1 MDGKVRQRAKV
12 KTILSV
18 RFSPKVC
25 EHQSGERGTHVSVGS
40 RFEHGEE
47 HESELWEGE
56 QTKTRGEV
64 GGRQNTEVR
73 SGGPGSQHN
82 TQRAGTRTACYNKAF
97 GSRTQALQGEG
108 NCQVVGIRRSVR

>member
-18 RFSPKVC
+18 RFSLKVC
-25 EHQSGERGTHVSVGS
+25 EHQSGEGGAHVSVGS
-40 RFEHGEE
+40 RSEHGEE
-47 HESELWEGE
+47 HESE
-56 QTKTRGEV
+56 QTKTRGQG
-64 GGRQNTEVR
+64 GGRQDPEVR

-108 NCQVVGIRRSVR
+108 NCQVISIRTMQLK